1 MNSELLQQLIL
12 LKIRELTGSQTKAL
26 LIIWNETHAVGKKSR
41 KITINQ
47 FIEMGGK
54 TLANKPAVVN
64 ATNALAEMGLIFKVL
79 DNTDSHNIFSINE
92 NYEGVTVLE
101 GVNAI

>member
-12 LKIRELTGSQTKAL
+12 LKMRDLTGSQTKAF
-26 LIIWNETHAVGKKSR
+26 LIIWNETHAIGKKSR
-41 KITINQ
+41 KITNDQ

-54 TLANKPAVVN
+54 SLANKPAVVN

-79 DNTDSHNIFSINE
+79 DTTDSLNYYSINE
-92 NYEGVTVLE
+92 NL
-101 GVNAI
+101 